1 MQSAEHYRHLAAHAR
16 RMARAATDP
25 ELRERLGRQAQEY
38 DDMAY
43 RLEHE
48 GNGKLPQSE

>member
-1 MQSAEHYRHLAAHAR
+1 MHSADYYRHLAAHVR

-43 RLEHE
+43 RIEHE
-48 GNGKLPQSE
+48 GNGKPPHSE